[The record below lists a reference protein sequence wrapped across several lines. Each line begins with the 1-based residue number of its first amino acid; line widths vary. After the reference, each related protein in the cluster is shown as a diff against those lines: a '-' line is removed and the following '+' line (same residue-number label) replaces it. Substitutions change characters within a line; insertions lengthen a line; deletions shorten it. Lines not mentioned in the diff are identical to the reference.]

1 MCLDKRS
8 RDDVHSVDGALHL
21 QAPAAW
27 LAQKPA
33 PISGSAARLP
43 EHTELL
49 LPTRGHFP
57 TAHGQID
64 PCNAYQKGSHCFCPS
79 LSFFFSVLTKQSWQI
94 TRLLNLRHTGSVL
107 DAADISAGRCQHEAV
122 QMQQV
127 QKHPGSTLAAP
138 GWRWS
143 WVMAFIQV
151 LYLAQGP
158 NAFLSVLPVPNPMS
172 CALLSLLV
180 SSYRN
185 PGEMHLLMLS
195 PSN

>member
-21 QAPAAW
+21 QAPAAC
-27 LAQKPA
+27 LAQKAA

-64 PCNAYQKGSHCFCPS
+64 PCTAYQKGSHCFCPS

-127 QKHPGSTLAAP
+127 QKHPWKHSGSPWLEMELGDGLYSSPLSGSRPECISVCLACAKP
-138 GWRWS
+138 Y
-143 WVMAFIQV
+143 VLCPLVITCKFI
-151 LYLAQGP
+151 
-158 NAFLSVLPVPNPMS
+158 
-172 CALLSLLV
+172 
-180 SSYRN
+180 
-185 PGEMHLLMLS
+185 
-195 PSN
+195 